1 MWFPKHHSERKG
13 GNGLV
18 AVAIDKDK
26 NSQNALK
33 WAIDNILQRGQ
44 TVVLIHVK
52 LKQNSNSSFSTKV
65 AEDSSLSK
73 EPDAQTRELLLPFR
87 CFCSRK
93 DIQCKDIMLEDV
105 DVAKALIEYVSQ
117 AAIENLVLGASVKTG
132 FLRFKMSDIPGS
144 VGKGAP
150 DFCNVYVISKGK
162 IQSMRSAQRP
172 APANSALRA
181 EIMKQSDDEP
191 QPQPANNNAKVSLS
205 LSPSHPSAAS
215 AFEKPPRRSYDELE
229 YFRSPFT
236 SRRGPNGKSY
246 GELPTMSDSGDISF
260 VSSGRP
266 SSGRSSLD
274 RIILQQQHQHQHQ
287 SQQPLSLFHDNIIDS
302 AKTSPRMSNGTDIDF
317 NQYSFESL
325 PNGRRSVD
333 TISPSDFSSTFSQD
347 STDLLSSSSPAMED
361 VEAEM
366 RRLRLELKQTMEMYS
381 TACKE
386 ALSAKQKAIE
396 LQRWKNDEERRLE
409 EARFAEEAAV
419 AIVEKERAKSKAAI
433 EAAEAAKRIAD
444 LEAQKRVNAELKA
457 IKESE
462 ERRKAMDAL
471 SRTDLRYRRYSIE
484 EIEAA
489 TGFFDKS
496 RKIGEGGYGPVYKC
510 YLDHTPAAIKVLRPD
525 AAQGRSQF
533 QQEVEVLSCIR
544 HPNMVLL
551 LGACPEYGCL
561 VYEFMANGSLED
573 RLFCRGNTPPLSWQL
588 RFRIAAEI
596 GTGLLFLHQ
605 TKPEPLVHRD
615 LKPANILLDRNFV
628 SKISDVGLARLVP
641 PSVADH
647 VTQYRMTSTA
657 GTFCYID
664 PEYQQTGMLGVKSD
678 IYSLG
683 IMFLQLIT
691 AKSAM
696 GLTHHV
702 ERAIEKGTFAE
713 MLDPA
718 VLDWPYDE
726 ALSFAKLALK
736 CAELR
741 RKDRPD
747 LGSVI
752 LPELN
757 RLRALAEENMQLTLS
772 PGDESPPFNY
782 SQVSVDSNSYTS
794 SLASSRTPS
803 SSIVS

>member
-52 LKQNSNSSFSTKV
+52 LKQQGSNSSTSFSTKV
-65 AEDSSLSK
+65 AEDCFLSK

-105 DVAKALIEYVSQ
+105 DVSKALIEYVSQ
-117 AAIENLVLGASVKTG
+117 AAIENLILGASVKTG
-132 FLRFKMSDIPGS
+132 FLKFKMTDIPS
-144 VGKGAP
+144 TVGKGAP

-162 IQSMRSAQRP
+162 IQSMRSAMRP

-181 EIMKQSDDEP
+181 QIMKQCSPKPEP
-191 QPQPANNNAKVSLS
+191 QDIQVSLS
-205 LSPSHPSAAS
+205 AMKGQFFCHLIKYYAFLSKSFVQLTLISC
-215 AFEKPPRRSYDELE
+215 RS
-229 YFRSPFT
+229 RSPFT
-236 SRRGPNGKSY
+236 SRRGPNGMSY
-246 GELPTMSDSGDISF
+246 GDLPMLDGDISF

-266 SSGRSSLD
+266 SSGRQSLD
-274 RIILQQQHQHQHQ
+274 RIIH
-287 SQQPLSLFHDNIIDS
+287 PLLYENMDS
-302 AKTSPRMSNGTDIDF
+302 AKTSPRMSNDTEVDF
-317 NQYSFESL
+317 NHSFESL
-325 PNGRRSVD
+325 PYGRRSTD
-333 TISPSDFSSTFSQD
+333 TLSPSEFSSFSQE
-347 STDLLSSSSPAMED
+347 SDLLSSSSSAMED

-366 RRLRLELKQTMEMYS
+366 RRLKLELRQTMEMYS

-386 ALSAKQKAIE
+386 ALSAKQKALE
-396 LQRWKNDEERRLE
+396 LQRWKNDEEKRLE
-409 EARFAEEAAV
+409 EAKFAEEAAL
-419 AIVEKERAKSKAAI
+419 AIAEKERAKSKAAI
-433 EAAEAAKRIAD
+433 EAAEAAKRFAD
-444 LEAQKRVNAELKA
+444 LEAQKRVSAELKA
-457 IKESE
+457 VKESE
-462 ERRKAMDAL
+462 ERRKAVDAL
-471 SRTDLRYRRYSIE
+471 SKTDLRYRRYSIE

-496 RKIGEGGYGPVYKC
+496 RKIGEGGYGPVYRC
-510 YLDHTPAAIKVLRPD
+510 YIDHTPAAIKVLRPD
-525 AAQGRSQF
+525 ATQGRSQF

-551 LGACPEYGCL
+551 LGACPDYGCL

-573 RLFCRGNTPPLSWQL
+573 RLFCRGDTPPLSWQV

-615 LKPANILLDRNFV
+615 LKPANILLDRHFV

-641 PSVADH
+641 PSVADN

-702 ERAIEKGTFAE
+702 EKAIEEGTFAQ

-718 VLDWPYDE
+718 VPDWPYVE

-747 LGSVI
+747 LGNVI

-757 RLRALAEENMQLTLS
+757 RLRALAEDSMHLTLCA
-772 PGDESPPFNY
+772 GDESLGLVH
-782 SQVSVDSNSYTS
+782 SQVS
-794 SLASSRTPS
+794 
-803 SSIVS
+803 IVSP